1 MIIFFTSSGLFLHY
15 TKLFFLNLIE
25 MTLLEKKLMTFLNTR
40 KFAFPKFALC
50 STPKVKAIFCYRNV
64 DNFNKWV
71 SLLFPHVESLIIR
84 KDVGNLI
91 TGYITKSGFTRNFVT
106 PISYDWTAEY
116 IACKLQEEFR

>member
-1 MIIFFTSSGLFLHY
+1 
-15 TKLFFLNLIE
+15 

-91 TGYITKSGFTRNFVT
+91 TGYTTKSGFTRNFAT